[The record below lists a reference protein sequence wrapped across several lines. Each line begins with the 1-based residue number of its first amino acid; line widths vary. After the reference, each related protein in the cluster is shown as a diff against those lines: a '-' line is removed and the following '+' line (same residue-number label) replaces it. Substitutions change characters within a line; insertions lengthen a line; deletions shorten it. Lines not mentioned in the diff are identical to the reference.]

1 MERGAQ
7 TRNGGFVKYSVV
19 IPLKNE
25 SANLLPLVAEIEAVM
40 DEQKRPWEL
49 ILVDDGSTDDTPLLI
64 RQLAKTKNYV
74 RPLLFDRN
82 YGQSSAFDAGFKKA
96 RGEVIITLDGDGQN
110 DPQDIPALLKVLEE
124 GADMVV
130 GWRVNRKDT
139 ISKRLVSKGSN
150 YIRSRLCQDDV
161 QDTGCSLKVYRKEAL
176 NKIKL
181 FHGLHRFLPAL
192 FVAAGLSVKQVPV
205 NHRPRLHGKS
215 NYHFF
220 NRSIGPLLDLFA
232 VVWMNKR
239 HLRYRIKDEL

>member
-1 MERGAQ
+1 M
-7 TRNGGFVKYSVV
+7 KYSVV

-25 SANLLPLVAEIEAVM
+25 SANLLPLVAEVEAVM
-40 DEQKRPWEL
+40 ESLKKPWEL
-49 ILVDDGSTDDTPLLI
+49 ILIDDGSTDDTLLLI
-64 RQLAKTKNYV
+64 NQLTKTKGYI
-74 RPLLFDRN
+74 RPIVFDRN

-96 RGEVIITLDGDGQN
+96 HGDVIITLDGDGQN
-110 DPQDIPALLKVLEE
+110 DPQDIPALLKVLDG

-139 ISKRLVSKGSN
+139 FSKRLISKGSN
-150 YIRSRLCQDDV
+150 YIRSRLCQDYV
-161 QDTGCSLKVYRKEAL
+161 HDTGCSLKAYKREAL
-176 NKIKL
+176 GKIKL

-239 HLRYRIKDEL
+239 HLHYRIKDER